1 MKGFRTAIT
10 WTNIWQLC
18 KIKALFRRVL
28 CLTDQL
34 LDDKKLN
41 SGKSTAFIKEIIHE
55 IMALTNHNE
64 NVHETVGK
72 ECIFFFKIY
81 DILH

>member
-1 MKGFRTAIT
+1 M
-10 WTNIWQLC
+10 
-18 KIKALFRRVL
+18 L

-64 NVHETVGK
+64 NVQTLWGK
-72 ECIFFFKIY
+72 NAFF
-81 DILH
+81 

>member
-55 IMALTNHNE
+55 IMVLTNHNE
-64 NVHETVGK
+64 NVQTLWGK
-72 ECIFFFKIY
+72 NAFFKKIY